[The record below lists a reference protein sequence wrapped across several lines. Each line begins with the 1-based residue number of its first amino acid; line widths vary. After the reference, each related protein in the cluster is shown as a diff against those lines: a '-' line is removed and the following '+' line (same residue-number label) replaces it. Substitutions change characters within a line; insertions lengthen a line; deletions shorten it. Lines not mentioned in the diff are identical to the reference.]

1 MKTTSAIIRGAR
13 SIATCAI
20 VIASLAIAVCGVA
33 PTRAQSR
40 ITTPP
45 PSGAPAQSTS
55 QSITPA
61 PPRLPSAA
69 DVDAALKRTL
79 GYDPAISWQIISIQ
93 ATAIPGIT
101 EVIFSVN
108 KQGPQHIYLSA
119 DGKNAIIGEMLPFG
133 LDPYAPARTLLF
145 SADGPA
151 RGAETPAISIV
162 EFSDLQCPHCKAAQ
176 PIFEKLLTDFPNVR
190 FVFQQFPLPASVH
203 PWAMKGADYSDCV
216 GQISPDAFWKFV
228 DNVFAAQTEITVP
241 NADEKLKAI
250 AITSGADGEKVAAC
264 SATPEADARVKK
276 SLALGAALGVD
287 QTPTT
292 FINGRKVP
300 GIANIPY
307 EQLKNLVKF
316 EIEHAGK

>member
-1 MKTTSAIIRGAR
+1 MKIKFSNGIFPAMAALAALLIMLGNAP
-13 SIATCAI
+13 
-20 VIASLAIAVCGVA
+20 ASC
-33 PTRAQSR
+33 AQSR

-45 PSGAPAQSTS
+45 PSGAAAQNGS
-55 QSITPA
+55 QSLTPA
-61 PPRLPSAA
+61 PPRLPSTA

-93 ATAIPGIT
+93 ATSIPGIT

-119 DGKNAIIGEMLPFG
+119 DGKNAIVGEMLPFG

-203 PWAMKGADYSDCV
+203 PWAMKAADYSDCV

-250 AITSGADGEKVAAC
+250 ATTSGADGEKVATC
-264 SATPEADARVKK
+264 SATPETDARVKK

-300 GIANIPY
+300 GIGNIPY